1 MDRMSESQSHHL
13 PERDRPW
20 MMRTYAGH
28 SDARRSN
35 ELYRRNLE
43 KGQTGLSV
51 AFDLPTQTGY
61 DPDHELARGEV
72 GKVGVSI
79 AHKGDMLTLLDGIPL
94 DQMNTSMTINATA
107 AWLLALYIVAAE
119 EHGVRPEQLQG
130 TTQNDI
136 LKEYLSRGTYAFPP
150 GPSMRLIADMIA
162 YTVEHVPKWNPI
174 NICSYH
180 LQEAG
185 ATPVQEIAYAMSN
198 AIAVLDAVRERVGPA
213 GEARGHELMGS
224 VFGRISFFV
233 NAGVRFVEEHAK
245 LRAMSELWDELGRE
259 RYDVEDEKLRRFR
272 YGVQVN
278 SLGLTEAQPENNVY
292 RIALEA
298 LGVTLGRNARARALQ
313 LPAWNEALGLPRA
326 WDQQWSLRLQ
336 QILAYETDLLEYP
349 DIFEGSKVMEGL
361 VAELADGAR
370 AEMARV
376 AEMGGAVEAVDYMK
390 ASLVES
396 HRERWRRIESGA
408 LTIVGMNRFTSSEP
422 SPLTADADG
431 GILRVDPQVE
441 HDRRAAIQEW
451 RAERDEA
458 AVSQALAELARVARD
473 DGESIMP
480 ATIAAA
486 RAGATTGEWSQ
497 TLRDAFGEYR
507 APTGVGEAAAVS
519 SEEVAELR
527 EEIERISD
535 VLGRRLK
542 FLVGKPG
549 LDGHS
554 NGAEQIAVRARDAG
568 MDVVYE
574 GIRLTPS
581 QIASSA
587 AQEGVHVIGLSILSG
602 LARRADPVGARGP
615 ARGRGGR
622 DPGRRRR
629 DHPRGRRRQPARG
642 RRGRGLHA
650 EGLGPQPDD
659 ARHRRPRR
667 AAPRHRGRDDRLTR
681 SPFDGAQL
689 ARRLRERDVTAAP
702 AVLNLVESRSPEARE
717 QTAAAARRPLPR
729 RARRRGPGAR
739 RRDHRSAGRRQV
751 VPALAADRPVA
762 GARPLR
768 RRARRRPQLASL
780 GRRAARRPGPDRS
793 RPRGSL
799 AVHPLDGRRRPARR
813 ARPGHAG
820 GSERARRGV
829 RRGRD
834 RDSRRRAVGDRGG
847 RRGRFGGRDRPAR
860 LGRRAPVP
868 QGGDHGG
875 AGRAGGDEGGPRS
888 GGHAGAGRP
897 ARRPACSR

>member
-1 MDRMSESQSHHL
+1 MSETSSPRL

-28 SDARRSN
+28 SDAKRSN
-35 ELYRRNLE
+35 ELYRRNLQ

-79 AHKGDMLTLLDGIPL
+79 AHAGDMRTLLDGIPL

-107 AWLLALYIVAAE
+107 AWLLALYIVTAE
-119 EHGVRPEQLQG
+119 ENGVAEEQLQG

-150 GPSMRLIADMIA
+150 GPSMRLIADTIA
-162 YTVEHVPKWNPI
+162 YTVQHVPKWNPI

-198 AIAVLDAVRERVGPA
+198 AIAVLDAVRDRGGTAE
-213 GEARGHELMGS
+213 EARGEDLMGN

-245 LRAMSELWDELGRE
+245 VRAMAQLWDELGRD
-259 RYDVEDEKLRRFR
+259 RYGVFDEKHRRFR

-298 LGVTLGRNARARALQ
+298 LAVTLGRGARARAIQ
-313 LPAWNEALGLPRA
+313 LPAWNEALGLPRP

-349 DIFEGSKVMEGL
+349 DIFEGSKVMDGL
-361 VAELADGAR
+361 VAELVEGAR
-370 AEMARV
+370 EEMRHV
-376 AEMGGAVEAVDYMK
+376 AELGGAVEAVDYMK
-390 ASLVES
+390 SALVES
-396 HRERWRRIESGA
+396 HRERWRRIEAGE
-408 LTIVGMNRFTSSEP
+408 LTMVGMNRFTSTEP

-431 GILRVDPQVE
+431 GILVVDPEVE
-441 HDRRAAIQEW
+441 AQQRAALAKW
-451 RAERDEA
+451 REQRDQA
-458 AVSQALAELARVARD
+458 AVDAALEELARVAREHD
-473 DGESIMP
+473 ENIMP

-497 TLRDAFGEYR
+497 TLREAFGEYR
-507 APTGVGEAAAVS
+507 APTGVGDASAVS
-519 SEEVAELR
+519 SEEIAELR
-527 EEIERISD
+527 DEVERVSEA
-535 VLGRRLK
+535 LGRRLK

-581 QIASSA
+581 QIATSA

-602 LARRADPVGARGP
+602 S
-615 ARGRGGR
+615 
-622 DPGRRRR
+622 
-629 DHPRGRRRQPARG
+629 
-642 RRGRGLHA
+642 
-650 EGLGPQPDD
+650 
-659 ARHRRPRR
+659 HRE
-667 AAPRHRGRDDRLTR
+667 LI
-681 SPFDGAQL
+681 
-689 ARRLRERDVTAAP
+689 P
-702 AVLNLVESRSPEARE
+702 AVLAALREAGVDDVPVVVGGIIPEAD
-717 QTAAAARRPLPR
+717 AAAL
-729 RARRRGPGAR
+729 
-739 RRDHRSAGRRQV
+739 RDAGV
-751 VPALAADRPVA
+751 AAVYTPKDWDLNQMMRDIVKLVSERH
-762 GARPLR
+762 GV
-768 RRARRRPQLASL
+768 Q
-780 GRRAARRPGPDRS
+780 RAAV
-793 RPRGSL
+793 
-799 AVHPLDGRRRPARR
+799 A
-813 ARPGHAG
+813 
-820 GSERARRGV
+820 
-829 RRGRD
+829 
-834 RDSRRRAVGDRGG
+834 
-847 RRGRFGGRDRPAR
+847 
-860 LGRRAPVP
+860 
-868 QGGDHGG
+868 
-875 AGRAGGDEGGPRS
+875 
-888 GGHAGAGRP
+888 
-897 ARRPACSR
+897 